1 MSEMVLSDQNAS
13 SSSLG
18 GVFIITGTSIGAG
31 MFSLPVLT
39 SGMWFGWASLFLI
52 VSWFCMY
59 SSALYLLE
67 ANQKFKHGVNFDSMT
82 KALLSPGMRLLNGL
96 SVLFVSYILVY
107 AYISGGGSMLAHS
120 LASGADI
127 QLDQSITSFIFA
139 VFLGLIVSFSTKAVD
154 KATSA
159 MLGGMV
165 ITFVIAISSLLRG
178 GDMGALLPLAEM
190 GDRLQYSWAA
200 IPSLMVCF
208 GFHSNIPSL
217 VKYYNKNSAKVI
229 NSIRYGS
236 LLALSIYL
244 IWLLA
249 TFTVIGREGFSAVI
263 AEGGNMGALVSA
275 LESSITGKTL
285 AIMLQL
291 FANFAVATSFLGV
304 ALGLFDFLTDLFKLT
319 DTLQGRSK
327 AALLAF
333 LPPTIGGVLLPNGFI
348 YAIGYAGFAAAVFAL
363 FTPVALAYQAR
374 KHLPDSGFVVSG
386 GLVRMAMV
394 LVFAFAV
401 VAFQIMSMMGL
412 LA

>member
-1 MSEMVLSDQNAS
+1 MSEVAVLPKEQE

-39 SGMWFGWASLFLI
+39 SGMWFGWAVLFLC

-82 KALLSPGMRLLNGL
+82 KALLSPSLRLLNGL

-120 LASGADI
+120 LNSALDLT
-127 QLDQSITSFIFA
+127 LDQSTSSFIFA

-154 KATSA
+154 RVTSA

-165 ITFVIAISSLLRG
+165 ITFVIAISTLLG
-178 GDMGALLPLAEM
+178 NADISMLAPLAALDE
-190 GDRLQYSWAA
+190 RLMYSWAA

-217 VKYYNKNSAKVI
+217 VKYYNKNSKKVV
-229 NSIRYGS
+229 NAIRYGS
-236 LLALSIYL
+236 LLALAIYL
-244 IWLLA
+244 LWLLA
-249 TFTVIGREGFSAVI
+249 TFTAIGRDGFDAVI
-263 AEGGNMGALVSA
+263 AAGGNMGALVAA
-275 LESSITGKTL
+275 LEQSNSGVAL
-285 AIMLQL
+285 AVMLQL

-304 ALGLFDFLTDLFKLT
+304 ALGLFDFLTDLFKF
-319 DTLQGRSK
+319 DDSVMGRGK
-327 AALLAF
+327 TAIIAF
-333 LPPTIGGVLLPNGFI
+333 IPPTIGGVLFPNGFI

-374 KHLPDSGFVVSG
+374 KHLPDPGFVVTG
-386 GLVRMAMV
+386 GTLRMGLV
-394 LVFAFAV
+394 LVFAAAV
-401 VAFQIMSMMGL
+401 VIFQVLSMLGL

>member
-1 MSEMVLSDQNAS
+1 MSDVMTANQAVQPSAR
-13 SSSLG
+13 G

-39 SGMWFGWASLFLI
+39 SNMWFGWAVLFLC
-52 VSWFCMY
+52 VSWYCMY

-82 KALLSPGMRLLNGL
+82 KALLPTSLRVLNGL

-107 AYISGGGSMLAHS
+107 AYISGGGSMLEHS
-120 LASGADI
+120 LQSGLGI
-127 QLDQSITSFIFA
+127 KLDQSVASFIFA
-139 VFLGLIVSFSTKAVD
+139 VLLGLIVSFSTKAVD
-154 KATSA
+154 RFTSA

-165 ITFVIAISSLLRG
+165 ITFSIAIYSLLS
-178 GDMGALLPLAEM
+178 GANFSLLQPFVEM
-190 GDRLQYSWAA
+190 SERLPYSWAA

-217 VKYYNKNSAKVI
+217 VKYYNKDSSKVV

-236 LLALSIYL
+236 LLALTIYL

-249 TFTVIGREGFSAVI
+249 SFTVIGRDGFASVI
-263 AEGGNMGALVSA
+263 AQGGNMGALVSA
-275 LESSITGKTL
+275 LESAGSGATL
-285 AIMLQL
+285 AVTLQL

-304 ALGLFDFLTDLFKLT
+304 ALGLFDFLTDLLQLD
-319 DTLQGRSK
+319 DTLSGRSK
-327 AALLAF
+327 TALVTF
-333 LPPTIGGVLLPNGFI
+333 VPPMIGGVLLPNGFI

-363 FTPVALAYQAR
+363 FTPVALAFQAR
-374 KHLPDSGFVVSG
+374 KYLPSTDFLVSG
-386 GLVRMAMV
+386 GYARMAVV
-394 LVFAFAV
+394 LVFAVSV
-401 VAFQIMSMMGL
+401 VSFQVLSMMGL